1 MDSTMH
7 ILKKLTIGASILLA
21 VTGTSFAKTP
31 GCVGKMWNPL
41 TDLDFRLLG
50 GLKIAGVSMM
60 EAPSHLGTP
69 PKHKADAICYCADGL
84 NSGWGLGLTYW
95 LPAYIN
101 DVARQ
106 AGCLGF
112 INGTNVMTGFIS
124 LSSAQDWG
132 AVKEKR
138 AGATNMQ
145 IHYAYAD
152 VISIAGKSL
161 FEKCGSLA
169 GGLKVSYLTE
179 PDFIFQN
186 DIYSAI
192 LSPQV
197 SLLAAVPLLSQ
208 AACGGEAI
216 ANTLGAWQ
224 DFGICGFGSTRYPL
238 SGTVESTN
246 SAQVT
251 NMDVTIKYLTRAS
264 LLGTNLR
271 TYGTDVQCKPKYEPF
286 YDPFQHRYQ
295 WSFPTKTSTRYNVD
309 MLMWGM
315 ALKDQGASASS
326 FNSAFAGS
334 GALTGVDTA
343 PTGSNNDSAATTGS
357 GSTPAAGGAAAATES
372 GVSSGII
379 AQAEA
384 LLGKI
389 PKPLN
394 YPTKEAG
401 FMQVWEAK
409 SCCLVMFTITDLA
422 LLIMSMGSSLA
433 AQLAEFYNYA
443 KLGMELYDIYKFV
456 DTISSI
462 ATTAVVI
469 GGLLAGDMA
478 KEASNKGLAES
489 ATYTEGEHHVPAD
502 SATTPQPAAS
512 APTCPASTPVC

>member
-1 MDSTMH
+1 MH
-7 ILKKLTIGASILLA
+7 ILKKLAIGASFLLA
-21 VTGTSFAKTP
+21 LTGTSLAKTP

-41 TDLDFRLLG
+41 TDLDYRLLG

-60 EAPSHLGTP
+60 AAPSHLGTP
-69 PKHKADAICYCADGL
+69 PKHKANAVCYCADGL
-84 NSGWGLGLTYW
+84 KSGWGLGLTYW

-106 AGCLGF
+106 GGCMGF
-112 INGTNVMTGFIS
+112 LNGTNIMPGFIS
-124 LSSAQDWG
+124 LSSGQEWG
-132 AVKEKR
+132 SAKDKR
-138 AGATNMQ
+138 AGNTNMQ

-161 FEKCGSLA
+161 FEKCGSLSS
-169 GGLKVSYLTE
+169 GLKVSYLTE
-179 PDFIFQN
+179 PDFIFGN

-192 LSPQV
+192 MSPQV

-224 DFGICGFGSTRYPL
+224 DFGICGWGAVRYPL
-238 SGTVESTN
+238 SGNVSHSH

-251 NMDVTIKYLTRAS
+251 NMDITIKYLTRAS

-309 MLMWGM
+309 MIKWGM
-315 ALKDQGASASS
+315 ALKDQGSSASS
-326 FNSAFAGS
+326 FNGTFAGA
-334 GALTGVDTA
+334 GTLTEV
-343 PTGSNNDSAATTGS
+343 DSAKTGT
-357 GSTPAAGGAAAATES
+357 GNTAAGNPSLTTA
-372 GVSSGII
+372 II
-379 AQAEA
+379 EKAEA
-384 LLGKI
+384 LLGKV

-422 LLIMSMGSSLA
+422 ILIVSMGSSLA
-433 AQLAEFYNYA
+433 AQLAEVYNYV
-443 KLGMELYDIYKFV
+443 KLGAELYEIYQFV
-456 DTISSI
+456 DKISTI
-462 ATTAVVI
+462 AMTAVVI

-478 KEASNKGLAES
+478 KSSSNEGLAQS
-489 ATYTEGEHHVPAD
+489 ANLTEGEKSVPAD
-502 SATTPQPAAS
+502 PGKPK
-512 APTCPASTPVC
+512 